1 MRTPRLCVMSKRF
14 STVLVEGESMLPT
27 YAPGD
32 WLMANWGNY
41 ALKSPGF
48 SLGNIFGDRVQV
60 GDVVVIERPEYPGVF
75 YVKRITEVRNDSH
88 QIFVSSDNPEG
99 NDSRQWGW
107 LPVSSVQA
115 KVVSRVRKSK
125 K

>member
-1 MRTPRLCVMSKRF
+1 MSKRF

-41 ALKSPGF
+41 ALRAQTF
-48 SLGNIFGDRVQV
+48 SVMNVLGNLFGDRVKV
-60 GDVVVIERPEYPGVF
+60 GDVVVIERPEYPGIF
-75 YVKRITEVRNDSH
+75 YVKRITEAKDESN

-99 NDSRQWGW
+99 TDSRQWGW
-107 LPVSSVQA
+107 LPVTCVQA
-115 KVVSRVRKSK
+115 KVLSRVRRK